1 MSPDGPRPGSS
12 GSTKEE
18 DFRLMNGTAPQH
30 TLTNGNCDIIFLN
43 PCAYHEWVWG
53 NEDFLGAYFAY
64 YHPLLVSINN
74 FLFSSEKLELD
85 LGIIRNASVYCM

>member
-30 TLTNGNCDIIFLN
+30 TLTNGNCDIVFKI
-43 PCAYHEWVWG
+43 
-53 NEDFLGAYFAY
+53 
-64 YHPLLVSINN
+64 LVHIMSGSGVMRIS
-74 FLFSSEKLELD
+74 LVHILP
-85 LGIIRNASVYCM
+85 ITIHY

>member
-30 TLTNGNCDIIFLN
+30 TLTNGNCNIIF
-43 PCAYHEWVWG
+43 
-53 NEDFLGAYFAY
+53 
-64 YHPLLVSINN
+64 
-74 FLFSSEKLELD
+74 
-85 LGIIRNASVYCM
+85 